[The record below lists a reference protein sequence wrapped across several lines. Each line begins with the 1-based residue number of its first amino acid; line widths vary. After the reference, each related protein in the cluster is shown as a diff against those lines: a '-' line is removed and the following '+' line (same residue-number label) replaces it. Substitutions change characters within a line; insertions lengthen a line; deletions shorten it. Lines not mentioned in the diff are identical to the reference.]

1 MKARN
6 RLNIRWPLKP
16 KMIMVFDNK
25 NFVLLWFWMMGHAN
39 QMAKKENFY
48 V

>member
-16 KMIMVFDNK
+16 KMIMAFDNK
-25 NFVLLWFWMMGHAN
+25 NVVLTH
-39 QMAKKENFY
+39 
-48 V
+48 

>member
-1 MKARN
+1 
-6 RLNIRWPLKP
+6 
-16 KMIMVFDNK
+16 MIMVFDNK
-25 NFVLLWFWMMGHAN
+25 NFVLLWFRMGHAN